1 VQRDIFFFC
10 CEEDMPGVAYE
21 GRTMEINYF
30 EIGKSIRD
38 HRIRQ
43 GFTQEQL
50 SEYADISPGY
60 LSKIENGFSK
70 PSLETLLA
78 LSFSLGV
85 SINEIVYSESNLEKH
100 NMPSAMID
108 DLLKECTPREREL
121 IYLVIKEF
129 IAFLTKYGIRM

>member
-1 VQRDIFFFC
+1 
-10 CEEDMPGVAYE
+10 
-21 GRTMEINYF
+21 MEINYS
-30 EIGKSIRD
+30 EIGKSIRE
-38 HRIRQ
+38 HRIKQ

-50 SEYADISPGY
+50 SEYADFSPGY

-78 LSFSLGV
+78 LSFSLGIP
-85 SINEIVYSESNLEKH
+85 INEIVYSELNMEEYS
-100 NMPSAMID
+100 MPSAMIN

-129 IAFLTKYGIRM
+129 IGFLTKHGIRM